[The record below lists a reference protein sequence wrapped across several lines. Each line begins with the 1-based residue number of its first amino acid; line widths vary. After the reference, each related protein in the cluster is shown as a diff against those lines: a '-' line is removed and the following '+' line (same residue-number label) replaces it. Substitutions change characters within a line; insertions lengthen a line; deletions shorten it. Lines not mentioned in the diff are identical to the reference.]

1 MWTRTNRTLGVP
13 LSNPILLPTP
23 QAFVVNLCAVYCW
36 GWDGQRT
43 GMLSFHLSRARI
55 QAPVPNF
62 TCKRG
67 FGKQSPSLVYVEQ
80 ENHWQAAFLPQLQN
94 MAQAQ
99 AAGVCGVIQ
108 QGFREVC
115 RERASPRSRNA
126 DQCHAS
132 RPESHPTL
140 PSVKETPLCSEPRVL
155 LCCQTA
161 HKEGRPLALPS
172 VPFPMP
178 QPRALLSQCESPDR
192 GLETH
197 HHSCGLDCPPPLPM
211 PRPRWARPWLPVSAL
226 S

>member
-1 MWTRTNRTLGVP
+1 
-13 LSNPILLPTP
+13 
-23 QAFVVNLCAVYCW
+23 
-36 GWDGQRT
+36 
-43 GMLSFHLSRARI
+43 MLSFHLSRARI

-178 QPRALLSQCESPDR
+178 QPQALLSQCESRPGPGNSPSQLWLGLSPTTAYASSKVGKTLTACLCSFLGLGPSRRCGAQSRHALVNWGSLGCNVCFMEGR
-192 GLETH
+192 G
-197 HHSCGLDCPPPLPM
+197 
-211 PRPRWARPWLPVSAL
+211 
-226 S
+226 